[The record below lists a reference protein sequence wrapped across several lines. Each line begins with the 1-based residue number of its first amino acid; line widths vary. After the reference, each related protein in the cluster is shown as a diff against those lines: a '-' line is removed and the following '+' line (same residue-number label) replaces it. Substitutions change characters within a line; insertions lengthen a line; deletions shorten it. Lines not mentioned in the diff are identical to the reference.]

1 MLMLPSSFDFSE
13 RVVQLL
19 LSVSVYALVF
29 VERLV
34 VASPLD
40 PLEHVK
46 VIDLNSWIGHFE
58 PASYEPA
65 IFRAQ
70 HHRIRRSSGE
80 PPFINLNIS
89 GHGRI
94 FKLKLA
100 PDHQN
105 LFPEDAVFEST
116 NGPISFEPTSVY
128 RGTLEDDD
136 TATVHGIIT
145 RDGLFDGTVFT
156 AADDFY
162 VEPVGR
168 YVAFDGAV
176 KKSPPFHSI
185 IYKSTD
191 VRDIS
196 RTGASCASHRL
207 HLNEKKKYH
216 TYPKARTKRWLLEG
230 EAKNPYDELE
240 RFPKSKL
247 PPNPPYDQP
256 IDEIEVDL
264 ANRTFTDASSLV
276 FGRNVNKRAVI
287 DPKKTTCMLY
297 LQADHQFFQK
307 YGTEEACIE
316 VMTRHVQRVNSIYR
330 STDFNQDGK
339 TDNITFM
346 VKRIKV
352 HTLDALKDPLYRFP
366 NNYGVEKFLEL
377 FSVFAVV
384 SWYILEFH
392 TLPST
397 RY

>member
-1 MLMLPSSFDFSE
+1 G
-13 RVVQLL
+13 
-19 LSVSVYALVF
+19 
-29 VERLV
+29 
-34 VASPLD
+34 
-40 PLEHVK
+40 
-46 VIDLNSWIGHFE
+46 INLNSWIGHFE

-70 HHRIRRSSGE
+70 HHRIRRSSGGLL
-80 PPFINLNIS
+80 FIHLNIT

-116 NGPISFEPTSVY
+116 NGPITFEPTSVY

-136 TATVHGIIT
+136 TATVYGIIT
-145 RDGLFDGTVFT
+145 KDGLFDGTVFT

-162 VEPVGR
+162 IEPVRR
-168 YVAFDGAV
+168 YVAFDSTA
-176 KKSPPFHSI
+176 KKSPSFHSI
-185 IYKSTD
+185 IYKGSD
-191 VRDIS
+191 VRDILK
-196 RTGASCASHRL
+196 TGASCASHRL

-230 EAKNPYDELE
+230 EAKNPFDEAE

-256 IDEIEVDL
+256 IDEIEIEL

-339 TDNITFM
+339 SDNITFM

-377 FSVFAVV
+377 FSG
-384 SWYILEFH
+384 
-392 TLPST
+392 
-397 RY
+397 